1 MTAAEI
7 EFREA
12 TKRYPGRREA
22 AVDRL
27 SFTIGAGEV
36 CVLVG
41 PSGAGKTTALKL
53 VNRLVEL
60 DAGDVLVGGRSVR
73 TLDPTE
79 LRRGIGY
86 VIQQAGLFPHLTV
99 AANVATVPRLLGWE
113 RRRTDARVRELLE
126 LVGLEP
132 QAYAPLYPAQ
142 LSGGQRQR
150 VGLARALAADP
161 GVLLMDEPFGALDP
175 ITRARLQQE
184 FLALQR
190 AVRKTVVFVTHD
202 VDEAIALGDRVAVLR
217 EGGALAQYAPPDELL
232 AAPADAFVAR
242 FVGADRG
249 LKRLALRRLA
259 DVELEPA
266 ELLADGDPRLPAE
279 TSLRDAVSVMLAEGR
294 PRCAVADAGT
304 VRGSVSLE
312 RVAALLSRTT
322 RT

>member
-1 MTAAEI
+1 MDAAEI

-27 SFTIGAGEV
+27 SLRVAPGEV

-60 DAGDVLVGGRSVR
+60 DDGDVLVGGHSVR
-73 TLDPTE
+73 QLDATA

-99 AANVATVPRLLGWE
+99 ASNVATVPKLLGWK
-113 RRRTDARVRELLE
+113 RSRIDARVRELLE
-126 LVGLEP
+126 LVGLDP
-132 QAYAPLYPAQ
+132 LAYGPLYPSQ

-175 ITRARLQQE
+175 ITRARLQEE

-190 AVRKTVVFVTHD
+190 EVRKTVVFVTHD
-202 VDEAIALGDRVAVLR
+202 VDEATTLADRVAVLR
-217 EGGALAQYAPPDELL
+217 EGGSLAQHAPPDELL
-232 AAPADAFVAR
+232 AAPADEFVAR
-242 FVGADRG
+242 FLGADRG
-249 LKRLALRRLA
+249 LKRLALRRLG

-266 ELLADGDPRLPAE
+266 ELVRPGDPELPAA
-279 TSLRDAVSVMLAEGR
+279 TSLRDAVSAMLAGGR
-294 PRCAVADAGT
+294 ARCAVADAGA
-304 VRGSVSLE
+304 VRGSLSLE
-312 RVAALLSRTT
+312 RVAALLGRNGSR
-322 RT
+322 